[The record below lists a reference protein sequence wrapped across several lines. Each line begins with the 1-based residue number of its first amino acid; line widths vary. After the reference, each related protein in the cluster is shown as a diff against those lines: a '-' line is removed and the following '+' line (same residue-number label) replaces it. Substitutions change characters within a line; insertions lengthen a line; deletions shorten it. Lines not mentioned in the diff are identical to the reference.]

1 MDERQRLVKIMES
14 EGLNAKQF
22 SQQVGISSGTLSNI
36 LGGRNKP
43 SLDVMQAVLNRFRT
57 ISSDWLIL
65 DAGPMYRMNGDGPQ
79 TTLFDI
85 KPETHREPENSPEN
99 ETACKVSIVNSTPDA
114 SLIPPRKVEKIVI
127 FYSDGTFEQR

>member
-1 MDERQRLVKIMES
+1 MDERQRLVKLMES

-22 SQQVGISSGTLSNI
+22 SEQVGISAGTLSNI

-43 SLDVMQAVLNRFRT
+43 SLEVMQAVLNRFRT
-57 ISSDWLIL
+57 VSADWLVL
-65 DAGPMYRMNGDGPQ
+65 NVGPMYRMNGDGPQ

-85 KPETHREPENSPEN
+85 KPDDSSQKTPVQEENKPDNIVQEHPAVSK
-99 ETACKVSIVNSTPDA
+99 KVD
-114 SLIPPRKVEKIVI
+114 KIVI

>member
-1 MDERQRLVKIMES
+1 MDERQRLVKLMES

-22 SQQVGISSGTLSNI
+22 SEQVGISAGTLSNI

-43 SLDVMQAVLNRFRT
+43 SLEVMQAILNRFRT
-57 ISSDWLIL
+57 VSSDWLVL
-65 DAGPMYRMNGDGPQ
+65 NVGPMYRMNGDGPQ

-85 KPETHREPENSPEN
+85 KPDDSSQKTPVQEENKPDNIVPEHP
-99 ETACKVSIVNSTPDA
+99 AVFKKVD
-114 SLIPPRKVEKIVI
+114 KIVI